1 MHTRIRTTH
10 TGSLP
15 RPPRLRTLI
24 EAGAPAGSTAFEE
37 AARDA
42 VREVV
47 ARQADLGIDLVSDG
61 EMSRPS
67 YVTYVADRLD
77 GFEGASPPLMPS
89 DLAAH
94 PDWAERVLSDLAR
107 HELSVPRCTGPIRY
121 QGMPALRRDLVNLR
135 DALEGCEVAGAFM
148 TAASPGVISLFFA
161 NAHYPTHEQY
171 LEALADAMR
180 EEYEEI
186 VAAGFTLQLDAPDLA
201 MGRHVGFADPD
212 LPSFLRRVELHVAA
226 LDRAVAGISPERLRL
241 HVCWGNYEGPHD
253 HDVALRELLPIL
265 LRARPMA
272 LSFAAANPRH
282 AHEWACWEALRL
294 PADKLL
300 MPGVIDSTTNYVEH
314 PELVAERILRLTR
327 LVGRERV
334 IASTDCGFGTFAGI
348 ATVAP
353 SVAWAKLEA
362 LVAGARWADAHG

>member
-1 MHTRIRTTH
+1 MSTRIATTH

-15 RPPRLRTLI
+15 RPPLVSTLM
-24 EAGAPAGSTAFEE
+24 EAGAPAGSTALEQ
-37 AARDA
+37 AVRDA

-47 ARQADLGIDLVSDG
+47 DRQLELGIDLPSDG

-67 YVTYVADRLD
+67 YVTYVAERLE
-77 GFEGASPPLMPS
+77 GFSGTSPPLVPA

-94 PDWAERVLSDLAR
+94 PDWAERALPEAAR
-107 HELSVPRCTGPIRY
+107 HVLAVPQCTGPLRY
-121 QGMPALRRDLVNLR
+121 RGGPALRRDLANLR
-135 DALEGCEVAGAFM
+135 HALGDREHGRAFM

-201 MGRHVGFADPD
+201 MGRHIRFADPD
-212 LPSFLRRVELHVAA
+212 LPSFLARVELHVAA
-226 LDRAVAGISPERLRL
+226 LDRAVARIPPERMRM

-253 HDVALRELLPIL
+253 HDVGLREILPIL
-265 LRARPMA
+265 WRARPAA

-282 AHEWACWEALRL
+282 AHEWAHVEGLGV
-294 PADKLL
+294 PPTKILL
-300 MPGVIDSTTNYVEH
+300 PGVIDSTTNFVEH
-314 PELVAERILRLTR
+314 PELVARRIQRFVR
-327 LVGRERV
+327 CVGSERV
-334 IASTDCGFGTFAGI
+334 VASTDCGFGTFVGI
-348 ATVAP
+348 DTVAP
-353 SVAWAKLEA
+353 SVAWAKLAALVEGARLAEA
-362 LVAGARWADAHG
+362 LG

>member
-1 MHTRIRTTH
+1 MPTF
-10 TGSLP
+10 S
-15 RPPRLRTLI
+15 RLRFGDEGRGRVL
-24 EAGAPAGSTAFEE
+24 AGAK
-37 AARDA
+37 
-42 VREVV
+42 
-47 ARQADLGIDLVSDG
+47 
-61 EMSRPS
+61 M
-67 YVTYVADRLD
+67 
-77 GFEGASPPLMPS
+77 
-89 DLAAH
+89 
-94 PDWAERVLSDLAR
+94 
-107 HELSVPRCTGPIRY
+107 
-121 QGMPALRRDLVNLR
+121 
-135 DALEGCEVAGAFM
+135 
-148 TAASPGVISLFFA
+148 
-161 NAHYPTHEQY
+161 
-171 LEALADAMR
+171 LADALR
-180 EEYEEI
+180 STLGPRARSVLIGRRWGNPIVCDDGVTIAKAVRLEDAEEDLGAQLLRQAAVRTGELVGDGTTTSTLLAYALVADGVRNI
-186 VAAGFTLQLDAPDLA
+186 VAG
-201 MGRHVGFADPD
+201 
-212 LPSFLRRVELHVAA
+212 
-226 LDRAVAGISPERLRL
+226 
-241 HVCWGNYEGPHD
+241 VCWGNYEGPHD

-294 PADKLL
+294 PADELL